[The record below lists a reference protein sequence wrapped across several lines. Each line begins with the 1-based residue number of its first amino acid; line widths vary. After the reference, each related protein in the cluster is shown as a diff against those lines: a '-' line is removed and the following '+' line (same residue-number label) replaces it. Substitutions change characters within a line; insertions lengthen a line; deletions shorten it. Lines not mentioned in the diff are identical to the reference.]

1 MALQAP
7 LPMEFPRQEYWSGL
21 PFPLPGVLPDPGLEP
36 ESPELAGGFYTS
48 EPPQKPAVTKDPGKR
63 VPPTEWAWGTPCSFD
78 SG

>member
-1 MALQAP
+1 MVLQAP

-21 PFPLPGVLPDPGLEP
+21 PFPLPGVLPDPGLET
-36 ESPELAGGFYTS
+36 ESPELAGRFYTS
-48 EPPQKPAVTKDPGKR
+48 EPPEKPAVTEDPGKR